1 MTESIGPMWLPKPLQ
16 PGGGCRL
23 PLVGPEPQSKG
34 RDGRNCAPCSSSAMS
49 SGRLFLDRVALQQ
62 SPSPLPRQ
70 PQDAPN
76 AGLATTENQRV
87 VNCPKIPCLTR
98 GVHSTFLSTKYL
110 GNLPRFPNPPAESG
124 NPRAQLA
131 GSRGYTAGPG
141 VTQPNGGQLS
151 PASFP
156 DRCPRCRLVET
167 RTKHEKPRAAF
178 SLPDRGNTG
187 NR

>member
-98 GVHSTFLSTKYL
+98 GVHSISFQQNVWAICPNSLI
-110 GNLPRFPNPPAESG
+110 RRPNPEI
-124 NPRAQLA
+124 L
-131 GSRGYTAGPG
+131 GP
-141 VTQPNGGQLS
+141 S
-151 PASFP
+151 W
-156 DRCPRCRLVET
+156 R
-167 RTKHEKPRAAF
+167 
-178 SLPDRGNTG
+178 DRGGTLPGRALHN
-187 NR
+187 